1 MHTAA
6 NITAN
11 TQAGLVFTDESF
23 VQIETLSASALEA
36 LACYGYTANMIPTV
50 GFDTA
55 RIEAGPLA
63 VDLELV
69 EDHSAHNGLRVNVS
83 IERLRDSETLHPE
96 AQVAVLAEILSLMIE
111 QTGAQTVAWD
121 PANITM
127 PATRF
132 QTAFT
137 PIRLR
142 KDEPQSQAQCAV
154 EGTVVPRRVR
164 PGHAPVP
171 MTPASLIASMPKDVP
186 LGLQTSPDALADD
199 LAAVFREKPKGG
211 ETTVETPISADL
223 AQDNAEAAD
232 SPLEARLAA
241 WTVTAAVGV
250 LNPPVAAGLAT
261 YNLLK
266 GEDFRIS
273 THALTLTAA
282 LFGLGSSMAG
292 FLPFL

>member
-1 MHTAA
+1 MPTNT
-6 NITAN
+6 NITAI
-11 TQAGLVFTDESF
+11 TKADTKAGLVFNDDSF
-23 VQIETLSASALEA
+23 VQIEMLSALTMDALS
-36 LACYGYTANMIPTV
+36 YFGFVPNTIPAI
-50 GFDTA
+50 GFDNA

-63 VDLELV
+63 VDLDLA
-69 EDHSAHNGLRVNVS
+69 DDADLSAGLRVNIR

-96 AQVAVLAEILSLMIE
+96 APMAVLAEILSLMIE

-121 PANITM
+121 PENISL
-127 PATRF
+127 PAARF
-132 QTAFT
+132 QAAFT

-142 KDEPQSQAQCAV
+142 KPAQETLHDAV
-154 EGTVVPRRVR
+154 PGPVMPRRVR

-199 LAAVFREKPKGG
+199 LAAVFRKDMTIAPVQKAALTDEDS
-211 ETTVETPISADL
+211 VETESNI
-223 AQDNAEAAD
+223 
-232 SPLEARLAA
+232 EARLAA
-241 WTVTAAVGV
+241 WTMTAAVGV

-266 GEDFRIS
+266 GEDFRLS

-282 LFGLGSSMAG
+282 LFGLGSTFAG
-292 FLPFL
+292 YLPFM